1 MAEKKPRSPRRTLAG
16 GGMSQEPIA
25 GMVGT
30 VLGGGDMPARAARV
44 LVVEDDR
51 DIRASLEEVLTDVGY
66 QVEGAGNGRAALDA
80 LRRGAG
86 ADLIVLDLMMPV
98 MDGWTFCQETERDPA
113 FAAIPILIVSAVTRL
128 DPRTAHVRSVAQL
141 SKPLNFDDLLAALA
155 LHC

>member
-1 MAEKKPRSPRRTLAG
+1 MLSAASSTRDSQFRVPRFGSWRGRLRTE
-16 GGMSQEPIA
+16 GMSDRQHPI
-25 GMVGT
+25 
-30 VLGGGDMPARAARV
+30 LI
-44 LVVEDDR
+44 VEDDVE
-51 DIRASLEEVLTDVGY
+51 IREAMSELLESRGY
-66 QVEGAGNGRAALDA
+66 AVSVARHGAEALEQLRAGSRPCIIL
-80 LRRGAG
+80 
-86 ADLIVLDLMMPV
+86 LDLMMPV

>member
-1 MAEKKPRSPRRTLAG
+1 
-16 GGMSQEPIA
+16 MSDRQHPI
-25 GMVGT
+25 
-30 VLGGGDMPARAARV
+30 LI
-44 LVVEDDR
+44 VEDDVE
-51 DIRASLEEVLTDVGY
+51 IREAMSELLESRGY
-66 QVEGAGNGRAALDA
+66 AVSVARHGAEALEQLRAGSRPCIIL
-80 LRRGAG
+80 
-86 ADLIVLDLMMPV
+86 LDLMMPV